1 MIKYVDEKIVSD
13 EKLISYNDILY
24 AYSEYLSYLAWLDA
38 EELELQKQHEMEAA
52 NAMFSV

>member
-1 MIKYVDEKIVSD
+1 MIKYVDEKLVTD
-13 EKLISYNDILY
+13 EKLINDNDILY

-52 NAMFSV
+52 NAMFSL

>member
-1 MIKYVDEKIVSD
+1 MIKYIDEKLVTD
-13 EKLISYNDILY
+13 EKLINDNDILY

-52 NAMFSV
+52 NAMFSL

>member
-1 MIKYVDEKIVSD
+1 MIEYIDETLVTD
-13 EKLISYNDILY
+13 EKLISDNDILS
-24 AYSEYLSYLAWLDA
+24 AYNEYLSYLAWLDA